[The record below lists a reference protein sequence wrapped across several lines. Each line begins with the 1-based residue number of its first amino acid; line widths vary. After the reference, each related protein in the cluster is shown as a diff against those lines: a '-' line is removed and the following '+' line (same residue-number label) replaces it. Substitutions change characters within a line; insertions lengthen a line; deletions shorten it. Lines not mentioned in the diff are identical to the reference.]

1 MVRERVALWGWRA
14 LWGLLLLA
22 GAGLLVLHAT
32 LPADGTTGDLESFT
46 PAGFQVQWL
55 LEARA
60 GGLQVGDVIVRA
72 GGQTPDAWLGGAAPG
87 PEWRAGGVVE
97 YEILRAGRPL
107 TLDIPLAPISLGALL
122 QRWAPQFLVSL
133 AILTVGSLVFWQRP
147 HEPVSRRLMLFCLAT
162 GLHYWVDAYNI
173 QFALLPGGWRFWLH
187 LALEHGTFVVAY
199 AAICHFVLTFPAE
212 FPLLRRFPRATI
224 AALYAANPLLIGL
237 TMALAP
243 TWSAA
248 LRDGNRASFYVV
260 VAQMVLA
267 IAAGLRSLRVARD
280 PVARAQIRWI
290 FWGAAL
296 SLSIGLPGYLLPM
309 ALLGQPL
316 LPHPLVMLLNAA

>member
-147 HEPVSRRLMLFCLAT
+147 KRSTESGPAP
-162 GLHYWVDAYNI
+162 
-173 QFALLPGGWRFWLH
+173 PGRG
-187 LALEHGTFVVAY
+187 
-199 AAICHFVLTFPAE
+199 
-212 FPLLRRFPRATI
+212 PRA
-224 AALYAANPLLIGL
+224 A
-237 TMALAP
+237 
-243 TWSAA
+243 SAA
-248 LRDGNRASFYVV
+248 PPLWPGPSAPPRRRRRPGCHP
-260 VAQMVLA
+260 
-267 IAAGLRSLRVARD
+267 AGPRSRS
-280 PVARAQIRWI
+280 
-290 FWGAAL
+290 G
-296 SLSIGLPGYLLPM
+296 PGPSS
-309 ALLGQPL
+309 GR
-316 LPHPLVMLLNAA
+316 